1 MMDREESIP
10 NRIGEV
16 KKRGTETEI
25 NEYDVEERNQGLRC
39 IVIEKTGKGRIV
51 GLIMDDRA
59 FHLDPRARR
68 RACGMGSYPG
78 KRQDGGRIGRR
89 RVIHQ
94 EEDVDAPNVIKGL
107 VPGVRA
113 RPKLSEPPKRLPP
126 KNVNIKSGLDKS
138 HCPLAQGK
146 ERAKTVGEDCYDPA
160 CRAANPDGT
169 SWAERAQHAGVNT
182 YVVNPRHMREVYA
195 RYLMEREYA
204 YLRYRKGEVERSIR
218 GLRRVLGLLK
228 REEAGAPETRDLHN
242 YLWEHTPGRRDIPV
256 PEPDPRSHPIVAFVA
271 SWRPHPRFNLVRR
284 INTLRE
290 RVGTL
295 DSMMCRLR
303 AMVRRKLTP
312 AALGARRHDVLC
324 RIASYQFPP
333 VGLTWDEPL
342 TRRWELRSYPDP
354 LPRYLGWCQGYRD

>member
-1 MMDREESIP
+1 MDREESIP
-10 NRIGEV
+10 NRIGKV

-39 IVIEKTGKGRIV
+39 IVIEKTGKGRI
-51 GLIMDDRA
+51 

-113 RPKLSEPPKRLPP
+113 RPKL
-126 KNVNIKSGLDKS
+126 
-138 HCPLAQGK
+138 
-146 ERAKTVGEDCYDPA
+146 ERARTVGEDCYDPA

-242 YLWEHTPGRRDIPV
+242 YLWEYTPGRRDIPV

-295 DSMMCRLR
+295 DAMMCRLR